1 MTCVLWAQ
9 STTDQ
14 RSRFLSK
21 VFNYVNSTFI
31 AITFNYYLRED
42 YCWLMTQ
49 LHEQVAIVQ
58 GKWWKKVHCEKQEWS
73 LGLDPSSHGAT
84 QKSSCSGHCSSWSGV
99 PSCTLCYGLE
109 AWHLFRGAYTLCSW
123 DVLFYRGLHCT
134 LLVLRLIDFC
144 CFSEAQREFKMLEP
158 GVVTCPRGRGG
169 EMLPYL
175 AENSREHLCD
185 WSKHDMILGK

>member
-21 VFNYVNSTFI
+21 FFNYVNSTFI

-73 LGLDPSSHGAT
+73 LGLDPSRHGAT

-109 AWHLFRGAYTLCSW
+109 SWHLFRGAYTLQLGRIVPQRFALYPIGVKVDW
-123 DVLFYRGLHCT
+123 LLLFQWG
-134 LLVLRLIDFC
+134 
-144 CFSEAQREFKMLEP
+144 SEGIQDAWAWC
-158 GVVTCPRGRGG
+158 G
-169 EMLPYL
+169 YL
-175 AENSREHLCD
+175 S
-185 WSKHDMILGK
+185 